1 MVLQHGHDQV
11 RLVPANIFSKKVFN
25 KLKWKIIKDSIT
37 LAKNWTEVCKSLII
51 WYRTVEKEK
60 KLYKQLEEYD
70 AFIVGPN

>member
-1 MVLQHGHDQV
+1 
-11 RLVPANIFSKKVFN
+11 VFN